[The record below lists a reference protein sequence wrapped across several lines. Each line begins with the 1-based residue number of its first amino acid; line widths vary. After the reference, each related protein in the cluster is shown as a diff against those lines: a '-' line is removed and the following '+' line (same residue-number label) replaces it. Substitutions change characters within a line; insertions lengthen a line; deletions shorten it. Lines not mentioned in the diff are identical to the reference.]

1 MEENIIQSQ
10 PANSIVGVEKIL
22 QELKS
27 KGASKEQML
36 EGLKKLLQE
45 GKLSQEDFDKALKL
59 IEESEE
65 DKEEVEKKEASS
77 LFGVE
82 L

>member
-22 QELKS
+22 QDLKS

-36 EGLKKLLQE
+36 EGLKMLLQE
-45 GKLSQEDFDKALKL
+45 GKLSEEDFDKAVKL
-59 IEESEE
+59 IKESEE
-65 DKEEVEKKEASS
+65 DKEKVEKKEASS